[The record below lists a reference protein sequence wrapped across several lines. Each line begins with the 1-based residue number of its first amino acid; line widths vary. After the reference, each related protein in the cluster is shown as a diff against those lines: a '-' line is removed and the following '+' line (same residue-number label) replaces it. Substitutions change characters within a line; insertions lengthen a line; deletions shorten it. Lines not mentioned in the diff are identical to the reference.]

1 MISIVCPTY
10 NSKLFIERTLKSVI
24 SQTVKPLELIISD
37 DGSTD
42 GTLDF
47 IKNFFDSNEVE
58 FEYKIIQNPHKGPGA
73 SRNEGIRAARGDWIA
88 FLDSDDIWYPDKIS
102 QIQNAINNNLNINFI
117 CNNELLVSK
126 KNKKRLMNYSKRYNP
141 NIKLFDQLYTANL
154 FSTSAVA
161 CKRSLLINNSL
172 FDEKLLSAQ
181 DYDLWLKLSPD
192 IKLYFINKPLGEYI
206 EREGNIT
213 SKNIFRRYKNEIF
226 IASRY
231 RDRVSLLKYLKRII
245 YIQISFLSQ
254 LLKKLIFPNG

>member
-24 SQTVKPLELIISD
+24 NQTDKPLELIISD

-47 IKNFFDSNEVE
+47 IKNFFDSNQVE
-58 FEYKIIQNPHKGPGA
+58 FEYKMIQNPHKGPGA
-73 SRNEGIRAARGDWIA
+73 SRNAGIKAARGDWIA
-88 FLDSDDIWYPDKIS
+88 FLDSDDIWYPDKIT
-102 QIQNAINNNLNINFI
+102 QIQNVINNNSNINFI
-117 CNNELLVSK
+117 CNNEILVTK
-126 KNKKRLMNYSKRYNP
+126 KNKKRLMNYSKKYNP
-141 NIKLFDQLYTANL
+141 NIKLFNQLYTANL

-181 DYDLWLKLSPD
+181 DYDLWLKLSPN

-213 SKNIFRRYKNEIF
+213 SSSLNKRLKNELL
-226 IASRY
+226 IAKKYRKNFSFFRY
-231 RDRVSLLKYLKRII
+231 FNRVAHILLSYLIQFLKRF
-245 YIQISFLSQ
+245 IS
-254 LLKKLIFPNG
+254 

>member
-24 SQTVKPLELIISD
+24 NQTDKPLELIISD

-47 IKNFFDSNEVE
+47 IKNFFDSNQVE
-58 FEYKIIQNPHKGPGA
+58 FEYKMIQNPHKRPGA
-73 SRNEGIRAARGDWIA
+73 SRNAGIKAARGDWIA
-88 FLDSDDIWYPDKIS
+88 FLDSDDIWYPDKIT
-102 QIQNAINNNLNINFI
+102 QIQNVINNNSNINFI
-117 CNNELLVSK
+117 CNNEILVTK
-126 KNKKRLMNYSKRYNP
+126 KNKKRLMNYSKKYNP
-141 NIKLFDQLYTANL
+141 NIKLFNQLYTANL

-181 DYDLWLKLSPD
+181 DYDLWLKLSPN

-213 SKNIFRRYKNEIF
+213 SSSLNKRLKNELL
-226 IASRY
+226 IAKKYRKNFSFFRY
-231 RDRVSLLKYLKRII
+231 FNRVAHILLSYLIQFLKRF
-245 YIQISFLSQ
+245 IS
-254 LLKKLIFPNG
+254 

>member
-24 SQTVKPLELIISD
+24 SQTVRPLELIISD

-47 IKNFFDSNEVE
+47 IKNFFDSNQVE
-58 FEYKIIQNPHKGPGA
+58 FEYKIIQNPHRGPGA

-117 CNNELLVSK
+117 CNNEILVSK
-126 KNKKRLMNYSKRYNP
+126 KNKKRLMNYSKKYNP
-141 NIKLFDQLYTANL
+141 NIKLFDQLYTSNL

-181 DYDLWLKLSPD
+181 DYDLWLKLSPN

-213 SKNIFRRYKNEIF
+213 SSSLNKRLKNELL
-226 IASRY
+226 IAKRY
-231 RDRVSLLKYLKRII
+231 RKHFSFFRYFMRVVHILLSYLIQFLKRF
-245 YIQISFLSQ
+245 IS
-254 LLKKLIFPNG
+254 